1 MPWEMVGLKTES
13 WEVRYN
19 KLVRRELGTCPFKA
33 IVTCFSPALGRS
45 TKEHSGTVPSRTG
58 LRETIFDTKW
68 LCDPVQVTR
77 PLRLCHLTSEMR
89 GCHNQRLPQSPS
101 HGFLHLPL
109 ASSGAGF
116 RHKWGG
122 YFTRGNWT
130 ECDLLSLER
139 EKLRPFG
146 DLEEATLGVHS
157 PSAVSPSPSGK
168 LPPVQMALWVVWS
181 SAVLLV
187 SRQTHQRCV
196 SSSSS
201 RSSLVRL
208 SRGTIQL
215 SPSSPFR
222 LTTFFSCIS
231 EGVSITS
238 KVGLSW

>member
-1 MPWEMVGLKTES
+1 MIRCSPAPDLGKQSLTPNGCVTLRKSSDLSVSDTS
-13 WEVRYN
+13 
-19 KLVRRELGTCPFKA
+19 LLRREDVTARGSPKA
-33 IVTCFSPALGRS
+33 PLVAFSTFL
-45 TKEHSGTVPSRTG
+45 
-58 LRETIFDTKW
+58 
-68 LCDPVQVTR
+68 
-77 PLRLCHLTSEMR
+77 
-89 GCHNQRLPQSPS
+89 SPS
-101 HGFLHLPL
+101 
-109 ASSGAGF
+109 SGSGF

-130 ECDLLSLER
+130 ECDLLSLKR

-146 DLEEATLGVHS
+146 DWEEASLGVHS
-157 PSAVSPSPSGK
+157 PSTVSPSSSGK

-181 SAVLLV
+181 STMLLV

>member
-1 MPWEMVGLKTES
+1 MSQLE
-13 WEVRYN
+13 
-19 KLVRRELGTCPFKA
+19 A
-33 IVTCFSPALGRS
+33 SPKPLSRLSPPSSCLPVALG
-45 TKEHSGTVPSRTG
+45 SGT
-58 LRETIFDTKW
+58 
-68 LCDPVQVTR
+68 
-77 PLRLCHLTSEMR
+77 
-89 GCHNQRLPQSPS
+89 
-101 HGFLHLPL
+101 
-109 ASSGAGF
+109 SGVV
-116 RHKWGG
+116 G

-130 ECDLLSLER
+130 ECDLLSLKR

-146 DLEEATLGVHS
+146 DWEEASLRVHS
-157 PSAVSPSPSGK
+157 PSAVSPPSSGK